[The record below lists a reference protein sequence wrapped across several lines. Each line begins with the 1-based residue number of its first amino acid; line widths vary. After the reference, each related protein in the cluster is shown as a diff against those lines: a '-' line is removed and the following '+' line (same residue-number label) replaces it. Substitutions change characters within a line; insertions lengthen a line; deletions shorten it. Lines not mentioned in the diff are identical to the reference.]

1 VSELFRRPDRMST
14 ELQLIDT
21 IFFSDKR
28 KNLLLLLKDGPK
40 TIEEIKTELEVSSSP
55 IMTQIRV
62 LLKEGLLVQK
72 RDVYELSVKGKL
84 IVPKVEPLLSTFQVF
99 DENHDYWAR
108 QDLRTLPPHL
118 LDRIGEL
125 GSCKEIVP
133 EKTHIFDYP
142 PEIMGPLYKSKIV
155 MEVSSFFRPGYP
167 DLYLDL
173 AEKGIEVSLVLE
185 KPIYVKLI
193 SDYQKD
199 VQKFIHMENA
209 HLFVC
214 NNEIELASSIVTDRF
229 ISFSL
234 ISRDGRYYNHEMVS
248 FEKSAL
254 SWGQELFSY
263 YLGMSQQI
271 TRI

>member
-1 VSELFRRPDRMST
+1 MSE

-55 IMTQIRV
+55 IMAQIRI

-72 RDVYELSVKGKL
+72 RDVYELSIKGKL
-84 IVPKVEPLLSTFQVF
+84 IVPKMEPLLSTFQVF
-99 DENHDYWAR
+99 DENHDYWAKK
-108 QDLRTLPPHL
+108 DLLTLPPHL

-125 GSCKEIVP
+125 GKCKEIIP
-133 EKTHIFDYP
+133 DKTHIFDYP
-142 PEIMGPLYKSKIV
+142 PEIMDPLHRSQTV

-173 AEKGIEVSLVLE
+173 AKNGIEVSLVLE
-185 KPIYVKLI
+185 RPIYLKLI
-193 SDYQKD
+193 SDYRED
-199 VQKFIHMENA
+199 VKEFLNLENT

-214 NNEIELASSIVTDRF
+214 DNKIELASSIVTDIF

-234 ISRDGRYYNHEMVS
+234 ISKDGRYYNHEMVS

-254 SWGQELFSY
+254 SWGRELFSY
-263 YLGMSQQI
+263 YMEMSEQI
-271 TRI
+271 TQI